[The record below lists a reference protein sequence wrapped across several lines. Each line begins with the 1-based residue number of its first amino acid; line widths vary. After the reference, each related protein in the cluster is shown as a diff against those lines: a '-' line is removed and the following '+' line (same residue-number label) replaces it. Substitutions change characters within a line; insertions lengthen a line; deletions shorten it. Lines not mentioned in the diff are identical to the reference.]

1 MSDYGFE
8 TKALHEG
15 WTPDEL
21 THSTSVPIYLTNAYA
36 FDSTEHARS
45 LFALE
50 SAGNIYTRLSNPT
63 TDVLEQ
69 RIAALEGGI
78 GALATSTGHAAI
90 YAVMLT
96 LAACGDE
103 IVSSSCIYGGAI
115 NLLSNTL
122 GRSGI
127 KTSFVHPAD
136 LAGFEAAITDK
147 TKAIFAESVG
157 NPSCDVADIDALA
170 EIAHRHGLPL
180 IIDNT
185 FPTPYLLRPIE
196 HGADIVIH
204 SSTKFI
210 GGHGTVMGGLV
221 IDSGKFPWK
230 GNARFP
236 EMNAPDPSY
245 HGLVF
250 SEVFGAAAFITKL
263 RVCTMRDLGFA
274 PSPFN
279 SFMLIQGIETL
290 ALRIRKH
297 SENAQKVAKFLEANE
312 NVEWIN
318 YPGLE
323 SSDQHEL
330 AVKYLNGGS
339 SGVISF
345 GVKGGR
351 EAAMKFLDALR
362 LAAIVVHVADART
375 SALHPASTTH
385 RQLSDEQLTKAISSL
400 KISYTFD
407 RPELFSSGGELTLPE
422 KVTLPFDEVITQE

>member
-157 NPSCDVADIDALA
+157 NPSCDVTDIDALA

-290 ALRIRKH
+290 ALRMEKLSASARRVAEYLDA
-297 SENAQKVAKFLEANE
+297 SPYVEKVRSPYIASNE
-312 NVEWIN
+312 
-318 YPGLE
+318 Y
-323 SSDQHEL
+323 HAL
-330 AVKYLNGGS
+330 ATRLMPNGYG
-339 SGVISF
+339 GMLSF
-345 GVKGGR
+345 DIKGGR
-351 EAAMKFLDALR
+351 AAGGRFIDALK
-362 LAAIVVHVADART
+362 LISNVANLGDART
-375 SALHPASTTH
+375 IVIHPASTTH
-385 RQLSDEQLTKAISSL
+385 SQLDDKQLAAAGI
-400 KISYTFD
+400 
-407 RPELFSSGGELTLPE
+407 SGGTIRLSLGLENVEDVLADIAHALE
-422 KVTLPFDEVITQE
+422 AAQNA